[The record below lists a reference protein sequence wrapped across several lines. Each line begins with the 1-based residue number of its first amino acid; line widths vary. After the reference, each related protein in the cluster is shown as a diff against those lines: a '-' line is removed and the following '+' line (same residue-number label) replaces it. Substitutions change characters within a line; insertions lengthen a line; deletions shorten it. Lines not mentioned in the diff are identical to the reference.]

1 MRHYE
6 FYNFQTGEVTRASFQ
21 RLRQALNYGQQIE
34 ANTMIWLRSNGWTG
48 SHWWNVQTGERRRR
62 VVHPINWKKE
72 PASPFLCTAG
82 TPS

>member
-6 FYNFQTGEVTRASFQ
+6 FYNFTTGEVHRASFH
-21 RLRQALNYGQQIE
+21 RIRYALEWGK
-34 ANTMIWLRSNGWTG
+34 AKGHNTMIQLKSNGWTG
-48 SHWWNVQTGERRRR
+48 AHWWNVQTGERRRR

-82 TPS
+82 NPS